1 MPVDARQTLREGRRT
16 YFAENG
22 LPPDGG
28 YDDAW
33 VVIRVGG
40 LPVLAFPNTAD
51 RRRAVPFHDLHHVVT
66 GYGTDLIGEAE
77 IGAWE
82 LASDC
87 SASRAA
93 TFLNLQVFGFML
105 PLHRARLL
113 RAFLRG
119 RRSRNLY
126 GGPPDENDPLL
137 GRSVGRVREE
147 LGVDR
152 PCVEAG
158 PEDRAA
164 WRRWCVTAL
173 ALVWGPL
180 VPLFALAAWWLAG

>member
-1 MPVDARQTLREGRRT
+1 MPVADDQTLREGRRV

-22 LPPDGG
+22 LPADGG
-28 YDDAW
+28 YDDRW

-40 LPVLAFPNTAD
+40 VPVLAFPNTAD

-87 SASRAA
+87 SESRAA

-105 PLHRARLL
+105 PLHRARLF

-119 RRSRNLY
+119 RHSRNLY
-126 GGPPDENDPLL
+126 GGICDENLL
-137 GRSVGRVREE
+137 GRHVGEVRAE
-147 LGVDR
+147 LGADCAPAEASAADR
-152 PCVEAG
+152 V
-158 PEDRAA
+158 A
-164 WRRWCVTAL
+164 WRRWVAIAAGL
-173 ALVWGPL
+173 SWWGPVL
-180 VPLFALAAWWLAG
+180 PMAAVAWWWLAR